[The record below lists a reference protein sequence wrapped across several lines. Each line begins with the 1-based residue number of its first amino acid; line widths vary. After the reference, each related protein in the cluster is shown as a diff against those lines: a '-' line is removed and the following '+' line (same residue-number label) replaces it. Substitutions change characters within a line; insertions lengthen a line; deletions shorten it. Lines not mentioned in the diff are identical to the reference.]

1 MRKWVGLL
9 VLVCLLISMIP
20 ACGEKGEALTPD
32 MKDSAVMTRHSA
44 VIDGQ
49 TLDYTAT
56 AGHMVLDMDGSR
68 CAVYYTAYTLDG
80 IADLGSRPVTFA
92 FNGGPAAAAMWMQMA
107 LMGPRRV
114 ELGADAEAQP
124 RIIDNEYSFL
134 SMTDLVF
141 IDPVGTGYSR
151 PLPGSDISAF
161 IGYSNDIA
169 VFSAFIR
176 RYVEGNGR
184 VESPKYLAGESYG
197 TTRAVGLC
205 YDLMANCEMNIA
217 GLMLVSSMQD
227 YSFEERNTDNDLIY
241 AVSVPAH
248 AAVAR
253 HHGKIDEAFQKM
265 PMNTFMAEV
274 RSFVEDVYVPALFKG
289 SRLSEEERMSVAR
302 RLAAFTGL
310 TAETYLENNLRVST
324 TTFRYDLLGGE
335 NLILDI
341 NDGRK
346 TYPMENKE
354 GDAGNLRKAVS
365 DVTVR
370 YFADELGFD
379 TDLEYLALVTRKRGQ
394 WHFTEHDNEILTQ
407 ESIIREI
414 VDTDPKIRI
423 WVLCGYYDLN
433 TKFYQSEYV
442 FDHALTSDGHRRN
455 LRMTYYEAGHM
466 IYLDPASFAQLRRDA
481 EGWFA
486 N

>member
-1 MRKWVGLL
+1 MKKRIALFA
-9 VLVCLLISMIP
+9 LVCLLTCMIC
-20 ACGEKGEALTPD
+20 ACAEGGETLTPD
-32 MKDSAVMTRHSA
+32 MEDVMVMTRHSA
-44 VIDGQ
+44 SINGRK
-49 TLDYTAT
+49 LDYTAT

-68 CAVYYTAYTLDG
+68 CAVYFTAYTLDG
-80 IADLGSRPVTFA
+80 VARPDGRPVTFA
-92 FNGGPAAAAMWMQMA
+92 FNGGPAAAAMWMQMG

-114 ELGADAEAQP
+114 ELGADAEALP

-141 IDPVGTGYSR
+141 IDPVGSGYSR
-151 PLPGSDISAF
+151 PLSSSDISAF
-161 IGYSNDIA
+161 IGYNNDIA
-169 VFSAFIR
+169 VFSEFIR
-176 RYVEGNGR
+176 QYVERNGR
-184 VESPKYLAGESYG
+184 GASPIYLAGESYG

-205 YDLMANCEMNIA
+205 YELMTNCDMDIA

-379 TDLEYLALVTRKRGQ
+379 TDLEYLAPVTRKR
-394 WHFTEHDNEILTQ
+394 
-407 ESIIREI
+407 
-414 VDTDPKIRI
+414 
-423 WVLCGYYDLN
+423 
-433 TKFYQSEYV
+433 
-442 FDHALTSDGHRRN
+442 
-455 LRMTYYEAGHM
+455 
-466 IYLDPASFAQLRRDA
+466 
-481 EGWFA
+481 
-486 N
+486 